1 VKPRLWV
8 CLLAAAAIVLVLR
21 PLVPAFAA
29 PADPATKPV
38 DFDRDIRP
46 ILSDNCFACHG
57 PDEQQRKVNLR
68 FDTREGAFADRGG
81 YQVIVPGKSAD
92 SKLYQRISTAKPAMR
107 MPPAS
112 FERSLNET
120 QVDLIRRWI
129 DQGAKWETHW
139 SYVPPKRPDL
149 PPVKES
155 SWVRNPIDNFV
166 LARLEREGLKHS
178 PAADKTTLLRRV
190 SYDLTGLP
198 PTPAELDAFVADK
211 SPQAY
216 EKQVDRLLASPHYG
230 ERMAMQWLDIARYAD
245 CHGYHFDSHREMWHW
260 RDWVIQAFNSNLPF
274 DQFTVQQIAG
284 DLLPGATHDQIL
296 ATGFNRNHMINFEG
310 GAIPDEY
317 QTEYVVDRVETTS
330 VAWLGMTMGCSR
342 CHDHKYDPIKQRD
355 FYRFFAFF
363 NTIPEKGLDGRW
375 GNAKPMLMLPSA
387 DQQGRLDHLDREIG
401 EHEKLLDDAHVAPL
415 QAEWEKTRM
424 ASMAEP
430 PRQGLV
436 AHYEM
441 DGNLLDSSGGYHH
454 GRTLYGELGYSPAV
468 EGRSADFD
476 GQTLVDLGNTAAFE
490 RTDAFS
496 IAMWARSDD
505 KDQMVILQKV
515 DQNHRGYEILF
526 DDSEP
531 IGNLQRGVNVIVRL
545 ISKWPDEAIEIKT
558 KERFARFWTHIAV
571 TYDGSGQASGLK
583 LFLNGQPRDVVAI
596 RNHLSGSIQHTAP
609 LQIGNKELG
618 LPFRGRMDDLR
629 LYSRQLAPAEI
640 EQLAIHQPTRYT
652 LFHLAALRMEDEKER
667 AAKKPEK
674 EIDRPDLDGVDLV
687 KDVEQSGN
695 LKSPMERLRDY
706 FLTYDAPEPVRKQYA
721 ELKTLT
727 AEKIQLVKIIPT
739 SMVMREAAEPR
750 ETHILGRGD
759 YRNLG
764 ELVTPAVP
772 AVLPPHAH
780 DTTANRRG

>member
-1 VKPRLWV
+1 MKPRVWV
-8 CLLAAAAIVLVLR
+8 CLLSAAAIILALR

-29 PADPATKPV
+29 PVDPAGKPV

-57 PDEQQRKVNLR
+57 PDEKQRKVNFRL
-68 FDTREGAFADRGG
+68 DTRDGAFADRGG

-92 SKLYQRISTAKPAMR
+92 SKLYQRISAAKPAMR

-112 FERSLNET
+112 FERNLTEA

-149 PPVKES
+149 PAVKETA
-155 SWVRNPIDNFV
+155 WVRNAIDNFV

-178 PAADKTTLLRRV
+178 PEADKATLLRRV

-198 PTPAELDAFVADK
+198 PTPAELDAFIADK

-230 ERMAMQWLDIARYAD
+230 ERMAMLWLDIARYAD
-245 CHGYHFDSHREMWHW
+245 SHGYHIDSHRDMWHW
-260 RDWVIQAFNSNLPF
+260 RDWVIQAFNSNMPF

-284 DLLPGATHDQIL
+284 DLLPGATRDQIL

-375 GNAKPMLMLPSA
+375 GNAKPVLMLPTA
-387 DQQGRLDHLDREIG
+387 DEKARLDHLDSAIA
-401 EHEKLLDDAHVAPL
+401 EHEKELDEAHVAPL
-415 QAEWEKTRM
+415 QAEWEKTRL
-424 ASMAEP
+424 ASMPEP

-441 DGNLLDSSGGYHH
+441 DGNLADSSGNYHH
-454 GRTLYGELGYSPAV
+454 GRVMYGEVGYSPAV
-468 EGRSADFD
+468 EGRGADFD
-476 GQTLVDLGNTAAFE
+476 GQTLVELGNTAAFE
-490 RTDAFS
+490 RTDSFS
-496 IAMWARSDD
+496 VAMWARPDD

-531 IGNLQRGVNVIVRL
+531 IGDLKRGVNVVVRL
-545 ISKWPDEAIEIKT
+545 ISAWPDEAIEIKT
-558 KERFARFWTHIAV
+558 TQRFARFWTHIAV

-583 LFLNGQPRDVVAI
+583 LYLNGQPREVVAI
-596 RNHLSGSIQHTAP
+596 RNHLSGSIQQTAP

-629 LYSRQLAPAEI
+629 IYSRQLAPTEI
-640 EQLAIHQPTRYT
+640 EQLAIHQPTRYA
-652 LFHLAALRMEDEKER
+652 LFNLAAIRLQDEKDR
-667 AAKKPEK
+667 ATKKPEK
-674 EIDRPDLDGVDLV
+674 EIDLPDTDGIDLE
-687 KDVEQSGN
+687 KAVERSGD
-695 LKSPMERLRDY
+695 LKTPILRLRDY
-706 FLTYDAPEPVRKQYA
+706 FLTYDAPEALRKQYA
-721 ELKTLT
+721 EWKTLS
-727 AEKIQLVKIIPT
+727 AEKIQSGESHPHQHGDA
-739 SMVMREAAEPR
+739 RGRRAA
-750 ETHILGRGD
+750 
-759 YRNLG
+759 
-764 ELVTPAVP
+764 
-772 AVLPPHAH
+772 
-780 DTTANRRG
+780 